1 MLGRRVD
8 LNDACKAYITISIVS
23 LGTIDNKRN
32 VNVVKVQLLR
42 YFSRP
47 LDSHLH
53 LGFSVGR
60 ERKLR
65 PIKRKTFRG
74 NEASVRTFFFSMVVK
89 MKERKNIDN
98 SRMFCK
104 KTKKI
109 WYYLVLHSVLG
120 KIEKTFLLNF
130 HVCFISLLQTFIIM
144 GIIISCFEFQKF
156 LFFFFFLYIPCL
168 NIHDV
173 ITRCSGFL
181 KNFFFEYI
189 FYFS

>member
-1 MLGRRVD
+1 MEFFFFLKQSNSYVILLIVITNISLLIYSVPKRFKKKKKKGKKYLLGRRVD

-74 NEASVRTFFFSMVVK
+74 NEASVRTFFFSMVVQ
-89 MKERKNIDN
+89 MKERENIDK

-109 WYYLVLHSVLG
+109 
-120 KIEKTFLLNF
+120 
-130 HVCFISLLQTFIIM
+130 
-144 GIIISCFEFQKF
+144 
-156 LFFFFFLYIPCL
+156 
-168 NIHDV
+168 
-173 ITRCSGFL
+173 
-181 KNFFFEYI
+181 
-189 FYFS
+189 